1 MKKKIALLA
10 SVIMLIAAAPVWAA
24 SDDGGQSQPGS
35 GCYVDDN
42 GREVCP
48 GPGAQ
53 SQEQSQSQ
61 NQGWGC
67 RHHQK
72 GNGNGVCWRR

>member
-48 GPGAQ
+48 GPVQQ
-53 SQEQSQSQ
+53 SGDQ
-61 NQGWGC
+61 NQQQACQYGDGYGC
-67 RHHQK
+67 HNRH
-72 GNGNGVCWRR
+72 GGCWRR